1 MDPKT
6 LLLAG
11 LIIIGLFYFTFWF
24 TTLMRQRA
32 ERKDKSTLT
41 PTPIQ
46 LFIGFITNF
55 FDTLGI
61 GSYATSTALFRFWK
75 VVPDEKIPG
84 TLNVGHALPTIIQAL
99 IYITIVEV
107 EFITLIAIIGAAV
120 VGAYLGAGI
129 VSELPRRKI
138 QIGMGI
144 ALLAAATL
152 MLRSM
157 PEMAPYLGAFAPPT
171 EPGLALGVSGAKLGL
186 AVAISLVLGA
196 LMMLGIGYYAPCLI
210 MISLLGMNP
219 TAAFPIMM
227 GACAFLIP
235 AGSLQFIRKQ
245 SYDVR
250 TAVGLMIGGPGAVL
264 IAAFIVKSLPLNYV
278 RWGVIVVVIYTAIS
292 MLRTAAQER
301 ALKTATNTA

>member
-32 ERKDKSTLT
+32 ERKDKTPLT
-41 PTPIQ
+41 PTPLQ
-46 LFIGFITNF
+46 LGIGFITNF

-61 GSYATSTALFRFWK
+61 GSYATSTSLFRFWK
-75 VVPDEKIPG
+75 VLPDEKIPG
-84 TLNVGHALPTIIQAL
+84 TLNVGHTLPTIVQAL

-107 EFITLIAIIGAAV
+107 EFTTLVAIIGAAV
-120 VGAYLGAGI
+120 VGAWLGAGV
-129 VSELPRRKI
+129 VSGLPRRQV
-138 QIGMGI
+138 QIGMGF
-144 ALLAAATL
+144 ALMGAATL
-152 MLRSM
+152 MLLSLTGLG
-157 PEMAPYLGAFAPPT
+157 PAPGT
-171 EPGLALGVSGAKLGL
+171 ALGVSGAQLGL
-186 AVAISLVLGA
+186 AIVISAVLGA

-227 GACAFLIP
+227 GACAFLMP
-235 AGSLQFIRKQ
+235 VGSLQFIRKQ

-250 TAVGLMIGGPGAVL
+250 TAIGLLVGGPGAVL
-264 IAAFIVKSLPLNYV
+264 IAAFIVKSLPLDYV
-278 RWGVIVVVIYTAIS
+278 RWGVIVVVIYTAVRL
-292 MLRTAAQER
+292 LRTAAQER
-301 ALKTATNTA
+301 AMKAAA

>member
-32 ERKDKSTLT
+32 ARKDNTALT
-41 PTPIQ
+41 PTPLQ

-61 GSYATSTALFRFWK
+61 GSYATSTSMFRLWK
-75 VVPDEKIPG
+75 VAPDEKIPG
-84 TLNVGHALPTIIQAL
+84 TLNVGHALPTIVQAL

-107 EFITLIAIIGAAV
+107 EFTTLVAIIGAAV
-120 VGAYLGAGI
+120 VGAWLGAGI
-129 VSELPRRKI
+129 VAGLPRRQI
-138 QIGMGI
+138 QIGMGF
-144 ALLAAATL
+144 ALIGAAML
-152 MLRSM
+152 MLLSLTGVG
-157 PEMAPYLGAFAPPT
+157 PAPGV
-171 EPGLALGVSGAKLGL
+171 ALGVSGAKLGL
-186 AVAISLVLGA
+186 AVAISMFLGA
-196 LMMLGIGYYAPCLI
+196 FMMLGIGYYAPCLI

-235 AGSLQFIRKQ
+235 VGSLQFIRKQ

-250 TAVGLMIGGPGAVL
+250 TAIGLMVGGPGAVL
-264 IAAFIVKSLPLNYV
+264 IAAFIVKSLPLDYV
-278 RWGVIVVVIYTAIS
+278 RWGVIAVVIYTAIG

-301 ALKTATNTA
+301 AVKVATTTSTAPG

>member
-11 LIIIGLFYFTFWF
+11 LTIIGLFYFTFWF
-24 TTLMRQRA
+24 TTLARQRA
-32 ERKDKSTLT
+32 AGQDASPLT

-46 LFIGFITNF
+46 VFIGFMTNF

-61 GSYATSTALFRFWK
+61 GSYATSTAMFRAWR
-75 VVPDEKIPG
+75 VVPDERIPG
-84 TLNVGHALPTIIQAL
+84 TLNVGHALPTIVQAL

-107 EFITLIAIIGAAV
+107 EFTTLVAIIGAAV
-120 VGAYLGAGI
+120 VGAWLGAGI
-129 VSELPRRKI
+129 VAGLPRRQI
-138 QIGMGI
+138 QIGMGF
-144 ALLAAATL
+144 ALIGAAML
-152 MLRSM
+152 MLLSLTGVG
-157 PEMAPYLGAFAPPT
+157 PAPGV
-171 EPGLALGVSGAKLGL
+171 ALGVSGAKLGL
-186 AVAISLVLGA
+186 AVAISMFLGA
-196 LMMLGIGYYAPCLI
+196 FMMLGIGYYAPCLI

-235 AGSLQFIRKQ
+235 VGSLQFIRKQ

-250 TAVGLMIGGPGAVL
+250 TAIGLMVGGPGAVL
-264 IAAFIVKSLPLNYV
+264 IAAFIVKALPLDYV
-278 RWGVIVVVIYTAIS
+278 RWGVIAVVIYTAIG

-301 ALKTATNTA
+301 ALKAAATTA